1 MSKDNGEIIII
12 PTKDDEI
19 KALKAENLALRARIL
34 ELETEVEELR
44 PYKAD
49 NLECRQEI
57 RDFLGLVIE

>member
-34 ELETEVEELR
+34 ELETEVEA
-44 PYKAD
+44 YKAD
-49 NLECRQEI
+49 NLEFQREI